1 MLCAIDTNLLIYF
14 FDSQSRLNHIVID
27 MLKTAE
33 MGEIKIIA
41 SDFIFA
47 EMLAYSKL
55 SDKAAIDIESR
66 LKLLPINYRRTN
78 QETFIRAAALYRRH
92 SSLKLNDAIHLAAAV
107 DAKADRFIT
116 NDRGIIGLKKIDGVS
131 IVPLDA

>member
-14 FDSQSRLNHIVID
+14 FDSQSRLNHI
-27 MLKTAE
+27 
-33 MGEIKIIA
+33 
-41 SDFIFA
+41 FA

-55 SDKAAIDIESR
+55 SDKVAIDIENR
-66 LKLLPINYRRTN
+66 LKLLPINYRRAD
-78 QETFIRAAALYRRH
+78 QETFIQAAALYRRH

-107 DAKADRFIT
+107 EAKADRFIT